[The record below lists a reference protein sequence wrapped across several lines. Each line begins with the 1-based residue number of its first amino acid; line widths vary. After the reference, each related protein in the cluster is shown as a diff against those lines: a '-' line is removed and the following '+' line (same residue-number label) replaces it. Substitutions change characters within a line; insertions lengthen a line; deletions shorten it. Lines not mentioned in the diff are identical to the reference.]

1 MSLFPVILLLFLRLP
16 RIGKGYRQLKWGSQE
31 AAATPPTDSGERPRD
46 PTWRPPRV
54 RSTTWRPPKVNS
66 KQDYI
71 SFDILTCVNM
81 TLYSIIR
88 CCFILP

>member
-54 RSTTWRPPKVNS
+54 RSTTWRPPRIRS
-66 KQDYI
+66 KHAYI
-71 SFDILTCVNM
+71 SFDILAC
-81 TLYSIIR
+81 
-88 CCFILP
+88 